1 MSEERERTNRVNHLS
16 MRDAKAEARAAGA
29 VSIDTVGSYLTLCHN
44 TADVDNT
51 LAALR
56 RNQPHLFRRADKDLA
71 TYTADVS
78 AERSRRHERT
88 EYRRCPVGDKD

>member
-29 VSIDTVGSYLTLCHN
+29 VSVDTVASYLTLC
-44 TADVDNT
+44 TDMAEVDNT

-56 RNQPHLFRRADKDLA
+56 RNQPHLLRR
-71 TYTADVS
+71 T
-78 AERSRRHERT
+78 RR
-88 EYRRCPVGDKD
+88 